1 MTWTDVV
8 TAYQTHEADLQAYVD
23 GLPLWVN
30 VWRYW
35 MFSIFTL
42 AIVFVVWK
50 VEARWLAAT
59 MVPSLF
65 AYDLVSMYAGI
76 GRFPSVAFVLF
87 WIPLAV
93 YLFRRRPQ
101 IARTRRFDRAY
112 FAWVTLALA
121 TLVVSLAFDV
131 YNVVCALVTGTV

>member
-1 MTWTDVV
+1 MTWTEFAS
-8 TAYQTHEADLQAYVD
+8 AYQAHEAALQAYVD

-30 VWRYW
+30 LWRYW
-35 MFSIFTL
+35 MFFIFTL
-42 AIVFVVWK
+42 GIVFVAWK

-59 MVPSLF
+59 MIPSLF

-76 GRFPSVAFVLF
+76 GRFPSIAFVLF
-87 WIPLAV
+87 WTPLAV

-101 IARTRRFDRAY
+101 ITGTSRFDRAY

-121 TLVVSLAFDV
+121 TLAVSLAVDV
-131 YNVVCALVTGTV
+131 YNVAYALVTGTV